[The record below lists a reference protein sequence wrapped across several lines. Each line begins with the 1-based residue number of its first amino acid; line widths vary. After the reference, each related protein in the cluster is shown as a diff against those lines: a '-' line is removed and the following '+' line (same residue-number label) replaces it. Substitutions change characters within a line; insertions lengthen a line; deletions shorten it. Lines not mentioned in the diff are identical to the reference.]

1 MWKDVLRKMPV
12 PIDTVS
18 DRDESAKRKI
28 VDYEK
33 QYIEPYFTDYV
44 KSQPAGTKMVLII
57 RIDKN
62 DSTDK
67 YRNVYK
73 IGGIDLAKLGNSKEF
88 IYDTLKEI
96 YENEG
101 YLVNLEDPQPAKP
114 ATGQFGAGSRPA
126 QPKML
131 VITRE

>member
-12 PIDTVS
+12 PIDTES

-44 KSQPAGTKMVLII
+44 KSRPAGTKMVLII

-73 IGGIDLAKLGNSKEF
+73 IGGIDLAKLGNSEEF

-131 VITRE
+131 AITRK